1 MSVNLDSDN
10 LDAKTVDTPDVVDN
24 DGLPDGD
31 GIDEGDEDQM
41 FADLA
46 DSRAQGKSMRALA
59 NAANA
64 EEAQASASD
73 DDAEDDLPD
82 DDTDVPADDEDKEP
96 EEEETE
102 EPKESEPPSKPKSIL
117 DHSDVDRFATIL
129 ERDLDDV
136 ELEPADGVEPAV
148 TVKSFKADYPALAK
162 YITLVANAA
171 RKAALAE
178 AAPAIRHYQQQY
190 SREMR
195 DKLLDQIDGSGP
207 EQIADAKGMANS
219 KEFAEWYKTQPDEV
233 KALGRSSLPANAVKL
248 LALFKSETGWG
259 GGAADDSRT
268 KRHLDTL
275 MGTRSAGRSDVPLK
289 KIYSPSVEID
299 EDEAE
304 RLYREA
310 AANRRKR

>member
-64 EEAQASASD
+64 EEAH
-73 DDAEDDLPD
+73 
-82 DDTDVPADDEDKEP
+82 VPADDEDKEP

>member
-64 EEAQASASD
+64 EEAQASAS
-73 DDAEDDLPD
+73 
-82 DDTDVPADDEDKEP
+82 DDEDKEP